1 MLSAMAEPN
10 SPRIN
15 SSVTAIGSSPGNA
28 LAIVLTGVSGSGK
41 SEVGREVAKR
51 SGLNFLDA
59 GNFLSNANED
69 KMHRGVALTD
79 DDRRDWLK
87 SLREALRQELDSGT
101 SCVLACSA
109 LKRVYR

>member
-1 MLSAMAEPN
+1 MLSAMAEHN

-51 SGLNFLDA
+51 LGLNFLDA
-59 GNFLSNANED
+59 LRISTPTPI
-69 KMHRGVALTD
+69 RTRCIVALP
-79 DDRRDWLK
+79 
-87 SLREALRQELDSGT
+87 
-101 SCVLACSA
+101 
-109 LKRVYR
+109 